1 MKVRGTRT
9 GRWLLLTGVG
19 LLGLLVGVGLG
30 GASVP
35 AKTTTST
42 ISTTVHET
50 ATVTTQKIVRKPP
63 VTITRTETKSVL
75 KGGDNA
81 FDYGSY
87 QGEFEVRG
95 LRGDNTDLGGRILG
109 QIRSPSGCGGYV
121 QIDAT
126 FYKGGAIVDTEIT
139 NFESMPA
146 GSWLPFE
153 ITAIQQS
160 MDSYD
165 LVLTQANC

>member
-109 QIRSPSGCGGYV
+109 QIRSPSR
-121 QIDAT
+121 DAT
-126 FYKGGAIVDTEIT
+126 ATSTRARRASVSCD
-139 NFESMPA
+139 SLL
-146 GSWLPFE
+146 SLWLR
-153 ITAIQQS
+153 AQQ
-160 MDSYD
+160 
-165 LVLTQANC
+165 LVSTIAPSL